1 MRRPRTATV
10 ILPAYATSD
19 PVPDV
24 VRDLAVAAYAL
35 ESRDIALSVLVVAGH
50 PQAAGAAAVRQARDL
65 GLALELLPDPP
76 ADEGAA
82 YLAAFRHVVLEA
94 RSDLVVTLDV
104 NGRHDPA
111 EIPRLVDELTARDLD
126 VVIGS
131 RWARGSGTPGL
142 TSKRWLLGR
151 LANLAFRV
159 LTGTRG
165 VADATTSFRVAR
177 IETIRAF
184 EPDGGK
190 SPLNNQA
197 VQTAFVAMAR
207 AAGFKIGEAPIIYGP
222 ARRPGGELH
231 GRDIAAFATHLRRL
245 RNRVEHTRQLRLAPS
260 GRVFD
265 DRHFGAA
272 DDLERLGTAQHFFD
286 WVLDGF
292 DPYLRG
298 RLLEVGAGVGTI
310 TRKLSERYPTASI
323 VALEPAANLYSD
335 LASAA
340 AFTNGVQACQQTL
353 RQHADE
359 VDEPFDAVLYLNVLE
374 HIADDAGELR
384 LAAGVL
390 RPGGTLLVFGPALEW
405 LYSELDHKAGHYRR
419 YTVAQARRL
428 AVDAGLEVVSARY
441 LDLLGVL
448 PYLVVYRLLRRTEI
462 TGSTMWGYDRLV
474 VPLSRAVQRA
484 LGDEPPLGKN
494 IVLVARK
501 P

>member
-35 ESRDIALSVLVVAGH
+35 ESRGIALSVLVAAGH
-50 PQAAGAAAVRQARDL
+50 PQAAAVAAVRQAKDL
-65 GLALELLPDPP
+65 GLTLRLLPDPP
-76 ADEGAA
+76 ATEGAA
-82 YLAAFRHVVLEA
+82 YLAAFRHVVGVA
-94 RSDLVVTLDV
+94 RSDLVVTLDA

-111 EIPRLVDELTARDLD
+111 EIPRLVDELMARDLD

-142 TSKRWLLGR
+142 TSARWLLGR

-177 IETIRAF
+177 IETISAF
-184 EPDGGK
+184 QAPEDP
-190 SPLNNQA
+190 PLNSQA

-207 AAGFKIGEAPIIYGP
+207 AAGFKVGEAPIIYGP

-231 GRDIAAFATHLRRL
+231 GRDIAAFAAHLRRL
-245 RNRVEHTRQLRLAPS
+245 RNRVERTRQLRLAPS

-286 WVLDGF
+286 WVLDEF

-310 TRKLSERYPTASI
+310 TRKLADRYPDASI
-323 VALEPAANLYSD
+323 VALEPAANLYAD

-340 AFTNGVQACQQTL
+340 TFTPGVQAYQQTL
-353 RQHADE
+353 WDHAGE
-359 VDEPFDAVLYLNVLE
+359 VDQPFDAVLYLNVLE
-374 HIADDAGELR
+374 HIADDADELR
-384 LAAGVL
+384 LAAAVL

-448 PYLVVYRLLRRTEI
+448 PYLVVYRLLRHTEI

-474 VPLSRAVQRA
+474 VPLSRALQRA
-484 LGDEPPLGKN
+484 MDDQPPLGKN